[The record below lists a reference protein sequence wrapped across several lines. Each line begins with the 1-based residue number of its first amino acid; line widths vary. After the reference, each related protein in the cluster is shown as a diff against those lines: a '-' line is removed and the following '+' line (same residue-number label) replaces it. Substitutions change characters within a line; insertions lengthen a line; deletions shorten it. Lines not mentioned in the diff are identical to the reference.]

1 MIIGSVYWRFLNYGP
16 KAVIRY
22 LLSRNN
28 KKLQTSDLSSFE
40 ELYDLNAKEF
50 LEEYSDFIHQGIQ
63 NIYTEFFTDK
73 LVKNVFQDVTINR
86 IILVGILITS
96 QKYDK
101 LVEMGT
107 QNGISISM
115 FNLIKEKSASRIKL
129 YTLDVE
135 NHVKK
140 LEDGVSYI
148 KLKWPARDSFK
159 KFARSDDFT
168 NSIFF
173 HDSDHSYENMSFEFK
188 YAWDRMKVAVIVS
201 DDVER
206 NTAFK
211 NFCNE
216 RNLTPKYFK
225 IDSGPVVG
233 IVFRIF

>member
-1 MIIGSVYWRFLNYGP
+1 MIIGSVSWRFFNYGP
-16 KAVIRY
+16 KAVIGY

-28 KKLQTSDLSSFE
+28 KKIQLSDLSNLE
-40 ELYDLNAKEF
+40 ELYNFNSKEF
-50 LEEYSDFIHQGIQ
+50 LEEYSDFIHQGMQ
-63 NIYTEFFTDK
+63 NIYTEFFSNK
-73 LVKNVFQDVTINR
+73 LVKNVFRDVTINR
-86 IILVGILITS
+86 IIIVGILIAS

-101 LVEMGT
+101 LVETGT

-115 FNLIKEKSASRIKL
+115 FNLIKKQSISEIKL

-148 KLKWPARDSFK
+148 KLKWPVRDSFK
-159 KFARSDDFT
+159 KFARSDNFT

-188 YAWDRMKVAVIVS
+188 YAWDIMKVAVIVS
-201 DDVER
+201 DDVEQ
-206 NTAFK
+206 NKAFK
-211 NFCNE
+211 DFCTE

-233 IVFRIF
+233 IVFRIS